1 LNIVRQLMSK
11 HRKPTLR
18 YMLLEAKGLIFDK
31 LIDYID
37 IHSLS
42 DLLVELMQINFP
54 IYQQKADESM
64 DTTISEQI
72 LRTDLTEDQITMIQ
86 RLQQKKELVINKL
99 IKKLSH
105 SNYNNIEEAL
115 NSSLVL
121 VDLIATEKSFELLF

>member
-1 LNIVRQLMSK
+1 MSK